1 MLQNLENN
9 IHTLIAAYEAQK
21 KRADDLQKEL
31 DSMRASQ
38 EEAKKKVKELEGEN
52 DSLSLRSAFIG
63 EAADKTQARRKV
75 QSLIEQIDRALEL
88 LK

>member
-1 MLQNLENN
+1 
-9 IHTLIAAYEAQK
+9 
-21 KRADDLQKEL
+21 
-31 DSMRASQ
+31 MRASQ
-38 EEAKKKVKELEGEN
+38 EEAKKKIKELEGEN

-63 EAADKTQARRKV
+63 EAADNTQARRKV